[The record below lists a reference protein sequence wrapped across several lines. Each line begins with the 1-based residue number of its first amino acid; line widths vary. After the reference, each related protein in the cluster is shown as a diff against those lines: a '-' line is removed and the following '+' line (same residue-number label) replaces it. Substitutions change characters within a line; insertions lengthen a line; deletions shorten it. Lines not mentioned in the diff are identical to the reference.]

1 MTTRVAGV
9 TDQVR
14 EILAQPRDRAELVAL
29 LAGLA
34 SMQAECL
41 AAVVADR
48 PDCRVVAARFTAAAA
63 GQATGAVLRGR
74 CLTMAVAAKL
84 YFPDDPKA
92 ECTLREAGRRGQ
104 LPLVHVGRYV
114 YIRQESLERWI
125 AARESK
131 G

>member
-1 MTTRVAGV
+1 MTTRVAAV

-14 EILAQPRDRAELVAL
+14 AVLADGDRAELVTL

-34 SMQAECL
+34 SLQAECL
-41 AAVVADR
+41 ARVVEQR
-48 PDCRVVAARFTAAAA
+48 PESRLVAARFTAAAA

-74 CLTMAVAAKL
+74 CLTMAQAAKESGIL
-84 YFPDDPKA
+84 QN
-92 ECTLREAGRRGQ
+92 TLREAGRRGE
-104 LPLVHVGRYV
+104 LPVVHIGRYV
-114 YIRQESLERWI
+114 YVRQESLERWI